1 MKDIYLAEI
10 DLNTNNK
17 KIINRSPF
25 NSVKEAQNAAK
36 SALRNKR
43 LEKNIY
49 AIIKVD
55 SKGTQIKDIFCKR
68 KKHKRKKIS
77 DSEVMALLLG
87 LLLIISLC
95 FIL

>member
-1 MKDIYLAEI
+1 MKNIYLAEI
-10 DLNTNNK
+10 DPNTNNK

-25 NSVKEAQNAAK
+25 NSVKEDQNAAK
-36 SALRNKR
+36 RALRNKK

-49 AIIKVD
+49 GIIKVD
-55 SKGTQIKDIFCKR
+55 SKGTEIKGIFYKR
-68 KKHKRKKIS
+68 KKHKRKKIT

-87 LLLIISLC
+87 LLLIISLW